1 MEEDICKELPRRPEQ
16 STENMKQPCE
26 VLGETETLRKG
37 EDGSRPTPAA
47 VRPYCCYYLIKRS
60 DCLPLF
66 GWKPAEFGRT
76 PGSNR
81 PWQPIRE
88 ENSQTVKKGL
98 DPPSVLLEVNFLV
111 GLSTKR
117 CRVTRSGTCLKE
129 NPVLFRYRFRTR
141 SVQESRLLASNFFSD
156 MKMTFR
162 RLLSSI
168 IVSLCWL
175 FVFVVEEAVTN
186 NVTAAPDATVK
197 PSSQGNSTSARPV
210 MTFDGSHVNSSMIQ
224 RALFV
229 LIGITM
235 IGVLYFLIR
244 TVRLKK
250 PSQRKKYG
258 LLSNYDDS
266 VEMEAVESEE
276 DDTLYEARS
285 LRR

>member
-1 MEEDICKELPRRPEQ
+1 
-16 STENMKQPCE
+16 
-26 VLGETETLRKG
+26 
-37 EDGSRPTPAA
+37 
-47 VRPYCCYYLIKRS
+47 
-60 DCLPLF
+60 
-66 GWKPAEFGRT
+66 
-76 PGSNR
+76 
-81 PWQPIRE
+81 
-88 ENSQTVKKGL
+88 
-98 DPPSVLLEVNFLV
+98 
-111 GLSTKR
+111 
-117 CRVTRSGTCLKE
+117 
-129 NPVLFRYRFRTR
+129 
-141 SVQESRLLASNFFSD
+141 

-175 FVFVVEEAVTN
+175 FVFAVEEAVTN
-186 NVTAAPDATVK
+186 NVTAAPGATVK
-197 PSSQGNSTSARPV
+197 HSSQGNSTSARPV
-210 MTFDGSHVNSSMIQ
+210 NFDNFHVSSSMIQ

-244 TVRLKK
+244 TVRMKK

>member
-1 MEEDICKELPRRPEQ
+1 
-16 STENMKQPCE
+16 
-26 VLGETETLRKG
+26 
-37 EDGSRPTPAA
+37 
-47 VRPYCCYYLIKRS
+47 
-60 DCLPLF
+60 
-66 GWKPAEFGRT
+66 
-76 PGSNR
+76 
-81 PWQPIRE
+81 
-88 ENSQTVKKGL
+88 
-98 DPPSVLLEVNFLV
+98 
-111 GLSTKR
+111 
-117 CRVTRSGTCLKE
+117 
-129 NPVLFRYRFRTR
+129 
-141 SVQESRLLASNFFSD
+141 

>member
-1 MEEDICKELPRRPEQ
+1 
-16 STENMKQPCE
+16 
-26 VLGETETLRKG
+26 
-37 EDGSRPTPAA
+37 
-47 VRPYCCYYLIKRS
+47 
-60 DCLPLF
+60 
-66 GWKPAEFGRT
+66 
-76 PGSNR
+76 
-81 PWQPIRE
+81 
-88 ENSQTVKKGL
+88 
-98 DPPSVLLEVNFLV
+98 
-111 GLSTKR
+111 
-117 CRVTRSGTCLKE
+117 
-129 NPVLFRYRFRTR
+129 
-141 SVQESRLLASNFFSD
+141 

-186 NVTAAPDATVK
+186 NATAAPDATVK